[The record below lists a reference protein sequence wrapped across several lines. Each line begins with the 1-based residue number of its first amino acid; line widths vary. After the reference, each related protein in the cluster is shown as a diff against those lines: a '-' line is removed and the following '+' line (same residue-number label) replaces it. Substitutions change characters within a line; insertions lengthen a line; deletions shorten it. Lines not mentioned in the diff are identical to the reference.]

1 LDCETKMNTNGR
13 VRDEEPNVATSF
25 SGLAHDVIELSELQ
39 GRLFAH
45 DVKCTTQKTKTSLLL
60 TIVGVCVLLGSVPV
74 LLFALGQLITEQTG
88 WPLSAGLA
96 IAAVVGIAVSAA
108 LMLAAWNRLSSG
120 LSSLQRSRDEF
131 SRNVAWI
138 KSSLRSQP
146 TRPETRRTT
155 RADVPTNPR

>member
-1 LDCETKMNTNGR
+1 MNTNGR
-13 VRDEEPNVATSF
+13 VREEEPNVATSF

-39 GRLFAH
+39 AQLFAL
-45 DVKCTTQKTKTSLLL
+45 DVKCTTQKTRTSLLL
-60 TIVGVCVLLGSVPV
+60 SVVGACVLLGSVPV
-74 LLFALGQLITEQTG
+74 LLFALGELITEQTG

-96 IAAVVGIAVSAA
+96 IAAVIGIAISAA
-108 LMLAAWNRLSSG
+108 LLLAARNRLSSG

-146 TRPETRRTT
+146 ARPETRRATT
-155 RADVPTNPR
+155 ADVPTNPR